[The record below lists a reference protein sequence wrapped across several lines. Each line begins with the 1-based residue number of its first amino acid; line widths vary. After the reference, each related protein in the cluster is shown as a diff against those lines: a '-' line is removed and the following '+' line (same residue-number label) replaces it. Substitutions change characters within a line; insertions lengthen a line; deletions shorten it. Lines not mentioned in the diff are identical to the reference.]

1 MAVFFIQ
8 LLVPFLLFF
17 YRFQK
22 RSWFWYVGLPLL
34 AVILAGLYFA
44 EAAVMLLPAPWS
56 YYIYYFIPYLLIV
69 GLAFLLFRMPPF
81 NVLFFCVFS
90 FAVQNVAHHLC
101 QMVVSVV
108 LVASGYDL
116 LGTPWG
122 EFLSYF
128 IAYAAV
134 YALFFLGPARG
145 GNFEKY
151 VKLSRLPVLL
161 LATGFILVLIVLGI
175 YVKHMSALLDGPIA
189 VGYEI
194 YSTMLG
200 VFLVALMMG
209 SFRNNRL
216 VEESHEMELRLAQE
230 GHYYEM
236 AQANMEMLNI
246 KCHDLKHQIAALRSL
261 PDSKLRDESIEEMAN
276 EILIYESFAK
286 TGNSALD
293 CVLTEKSLVCQRK
306 KITFSVMADGDGLAG
321 LRYSDICSLFG
332 NAIDNAVECV
342 EKYEDEEKRIISLRV
357 FVKNGLLHIHIENYC
372 EDPPAAAGQLP
383 QTTKADKANH
393 GFGLKSM
400 RYIVQKYDGNFSAGV
415 QGKMFR
421 VNALIPL
428 PEGEN
433 VAEEDK

>member
-1 MAVFFIQ
+1 M
-8 LLVPFLLFF
+8 
-17 YRFQK
+17 
-22 RSWFWYVGLPLL
+22 
-34 AVILAGLYFA
+34 
-44 EAAVMLLPAPWS
+44 
-56 YYIYYFIPYLLIV
+56 
-69 GLAFLLFRMPPF
+69 
-81 NVLFFCVFS
+81 
-90 FAVQNVAHHLC
+90 
-101 QMVVSVV
+101 
-108 LVASGYDL
+108 
-116 LGTPWG
+116 
-122 EFLSYF
+122 
-128 IAYAAV
+128 
-134 YALFFLGPARG
+134 
-145 GNFEKY
+145 
-151 VKLSRLPVLL
+151 LL

-261 PDSKLRDESIEEMAN
+261 PDSKLREESIEEMAN

-342 EKYEDEEKRIISLRV
+342 EKYEDEEKRVISLRV

-372 EDPPAAAGQLP
+372 EEPPAAAGQLP

-400 RYIVQKYDGNFSAGV
+400 RYIVQKYNGNFSAGV

-428 PEGEN
+428 PAGEN
-433 VAEEDK
+433 ATAEEK

>member
-101 QMVVSVV
+101 QLVVSIV

-194 YSTMLG
+194 YSVMLG
-200 VFLVALMMG
+200 VFLIALLMG
-209 SFRNNRL
+209 SFRNRRL
-216 VEESHEMELRLAQE
+216 VEESHELELRLEQE
-230 GHYYEM
+230 AHHYEL
-236 AQANMEMLNI
+236 AQANMEMINI
-246 KCHDLKHQIAALRSL
+246 KCHDLKHQIAALKTM
-261 PDSKLRDESIEEMAN
+261 PDSAARNESIEEM
-276 EILIYESFAK
+276 ERDVMIYEAFAK
-286 TGNSALD
+286 TGSGALD
-293 CVLTEKSLVCQRK
+293 CVLTEKSLLCQAKR
-306 KITFSVMADGDGLAG
+306 ITFSVMADGEGLKDMSY
-321 LRYSDICSLFG
+321 LDICSFFG
-332 NAIDNAVECV
+332 NALDNAIECV
-342 EKYEDEEKRIISLRV
+342 GKYEDEEKRVISLRV
-357 FVKNGLLHIHIENYC
+357 FVKGGWLNIHVENYC
-372 EDPPAAAGQLP
+372 EDPPDLHGGLP
-383 QTTKADKANH
+383 DTTKQDKRSH

-400 RYIVQKYDGNFSAGV
+400 RYIVEKYSGTFTV
-415 QGKMFR
+415 RVKGKLFC
-421 VNALIPL
+421 VGALIPVR
-428 PEGEN
+428 E
-433 VAEEDK
+433 

>member
-101 QMVVSVV
+101 QLVVSVV

-116 LGTPWG
+116 LGTPAG
-122 EFLSYF
+122 EFLSYC

-134 YALFFLGPARG
+134 YALFFLVLARG

-209 SFRNNRL
+209 SFRW
-216 VEESHEMELRLAQE
+216 EHSKFDYFCP
-230 GHYYEM
+230 GHNDMMITKDGRNVISYH
-236 AQANMEMLNI
+236 
-246 KCHDLKHQIAALRSL
+246 CRTHGL
-261 PDSKLRDESIEEMAN
+261 PVPADVPARI
-276 EILIYESFAK
+276 
-286 TGNSALD
+286 
-293 CVLTEKSLVCQRK
+293 RK
-306 KITFSVMADGDGLAG
+306 KFVPHFLFVNQYSFNSDGWPVMNPNRFAGEDVGQEITKEEFLAVSGGAFSMVVFKQDAEQEHLTKAARVRLYANGKLGGAHKGTWELYGGKYMRIVADGKEYLGRIMPAWIVEQNRAG
-321 LRYSDICSLFG
+321 ITVSAMGTR
-332 NAIDNAVECV
+332 
-342 EKYEDEEKRIISLRV
+342 
-357 FVKNGLLHIHIENYC
+357 NGMALYLNSYHK
-372 EDPPAAAGQLP
+372 
-383 QTTKADKANH
+383 KAK
-393 GFGLKSM
+393 
-400 RYIVQKYDGNFSAGV
+400 
-415 QGKMFR
+415 
-421 VNALIPL
+421 
-428 PEGEN
+428 
-433 VAEEDK
+433 